1 MNVTCSDPEI
11 TITTARSSKEEDPQ
25 CFRSINKKLNTFHN
39 YKITLH
45 DDHNVIG
52 MNNVKTINLSL
63 FNLDHLVGSYTYLS
77 QENQTIVKEER
88 NEVSIKP
95 TPRALTFE
103 EKQMLLSIVNEDT
116 KEKWPSRTKR
126 FNEATGNDFDT
137 VYLRSCKGNSKQLK
151 KNSKS
156 KKRQNDFHF
165 SKKSL
170 TIRFRVIDNSTFKIP
185 QSNQFK
191 LVITIIREDGIDFI
205 YESNSFCII
214 SKETGE
220 SKVSSPSLSTNSNN
234 KAKSQKRKKKN
245 GEESDVDKSQ
255 SEDDKSVDLKKSKK
269 KKSIAT
275 HTSDDNKSTNS
286 SNSSTLS
293 SDTTT
298 TDLTFSSFSFEFQ
311 QEYISTSFIDS
322 TILDEGL
329 LDDKLLE
336 EINQILGEDDN
347 LMENITSPSTTVSED
362 DSFSFDGDF
371 DCFSFNGDFD
381 FDNDNCKL
389 LSSDQYLQD
398 ENIENFFNPNC
409 FSYDLPLLL

>member
-77 QENQTIVKEER
+77 QENQTFVKEER

-103 EKQMLLSIVNEDT
+103 EKQMLLSIVNEDA

-137 VYLRSCKGNSKQLK
+137 VYLRSCKGNSKQLT

-191 LVITIIREDGIDFI
+191 LVITIVREDGTDFI

-220 SKVSSPSLSTNSNN
+220 SKVSSPPSLSTNSNN
-234 KAKSQKRKKKN
+234 KAKKSQKRKKKN
-245 GEESDVDKSQ
+245 CEESDVDKSQ

-269 KKSIAT
+269 KSIKKKKTKTT

-286 SNSSTLS
+286 SNSST
-293 SDTTT
+293 DTTT

-311 QEYISTSFIDS
+311 QEYLSTTFIDP

-336 EINQILGEDDN
+336 EIIHVLGEDDDLTKN
-347 LMENITSPSTTVSED
+347 NTSSSTTSISED
-362 DSFSFDGDF
+362 KP
-371 DCFSFNGDFD
+371 FSFNDDFD
-381 FDNDNCKL
+381 FDNDNCTL

-398 ENIENFFNPNC
+398 ENIENFFNPSC
-409 FSYDLPLLL
+409 FSNDLPTLL